1 VLADKKAQAAKKVA
15 AAKAAAA
22 KKAAAVKATA
32 VKKALAVKKAA
43 AAKKEAIKR
52 AAEAK
57 KAAAAKKVAA
67 DKAAAERAVI
77 AEAKRL
83 EAVQRRA
90 AQEAARAEAREQKA
104 RERAEAKLRKEQ
116 ERTYKNPYIDDERFV
131 EGVSEDLVAHRGEL
145 DRQVE
150 QLLKEAE
157 ALVQE
162 RDTSVGWDEDA
173 GDGLGGDI
181 EHELDVMQAERLRLE
196 LEEID
201 AAFARMRSRS
211 FGMCESCH
219 KPIGRERLRAM
230 PHKSLCIDCAKG
242 GLGVR
247 R

>member
-1 VLADKKAQAAKKVA
+1 VKKQAQA
-15 AAKAAAA
+15 
-22 KKAAAVKATA
+22 
-32 VKKALAVKKAA
+32 
-43 AAKKEAIKR
+43 
-52 AAEAK
+52 
-57 KAAAAKKVAA
+57 
-67 DKAAAERAVI
+67 KAAAERAVI
-77 AEAKRL
+77 DEEK
-83 EAVQRRA
+83 RRA
-90 AQEAARAEAREQKA
+90 AAERQALREAERAEAREQKV

-116 ERTYKNPYIDDERFV
+116 ERTYKNPYIGDEKFV
-131 EGVSEDLVAHRGEL
+131 ESVSEELLTHRAEL
-145 DRQVE
+145 DRQVQ

-162 RDTSVGWDEDA
+162 RDPGIGWDEDA

-219 KPIGRERLRAM
+219 KPISRERLRAM

>member
-1 VLADKKAQAAKKVA
+1 VKRKAAEEARAAKEAERA
-15 AAKAAAA
+15 AAK
-22 KKAAAVKATA
+22 V
-32 VKKALAVKKAA
+32 
-43 AAKKEAIKR
+43 
-52 AAEAK
+52 
-57 KAAAAKKVAA
+57 
-67 DKAAAERAVI
+67 ER
-77 AEAKRL
+77 E
-83 EAVQRRA
+83 
-90 AQEAARAEAREQKA
+90 

-116 ERTYKNPYIDDERFV
+116 ERTYKNPYIDDEKLV
-131 EGVSEDLVAHRGEL
+131 EVLREDLTTHREEL

-150 QLLKEAE
+150 QLLSEAE

-162 RDTSVGWDEDA
+162 RDPGLGWDEDA
-173 GDGLGGDI
+173 GDGMGGDI

-201 AAFARMRSRS
+201 AAFARMRTRS

-219 KPIGRERLRAM
+219 KPIGRERLKAM

>member
-1 VLADKKAQAAKKVA
+1 MAKRAVEQRQRD
-15 AAKAAAA
+15 AA
-22 KKAAAVKATA
+22 KKAAAVK
-32 VKKALAVKKAA
+32 K
-43 AAKKEAIKR
+43 
-52 AAEAK
+52 
-57 KAAAAKKVAA
+57 
-67 DKAAAERAVI
+67 AAERAAV
-77 AEAKRL
+77 AEVKRK
-83 EAVQRRA
+83 ESEERRA
-90 AQEAARAEAREQKA
+90 VLDAERAAAREEKE
-104 RERAEAKLRKEQ
+104 RERAEAKLKKAQ
-116 ERTYKNPYIDDERFV
+116 ERTYKNPYIDDEKFV
-131 EGVSEDLVAHRGEL
+131 EAVSDDLKVHRSEL

-162 RDTSVGWDEDA
+162 RDPGIGWDEDA

-181 EHELDVMQAERLRLE
+181 EHELDMMQAERLRLE

-201 AAFARMRSRS
+201 AAFARMRTRS

-219 KPIGRERLRAM
+219 KPIGRDRLRAM

>member
-1 VLADKKAQAAKKVA
+1 M
-15 AAKAAAA
+15 
-22 KKAAAVKATA
+22 
-32 VKKALAVKKAA
+32 
-43 AAKKEAIKR
+43 

-57 KAAAAKKVAA
+57 RKE
-67 DKAAAERAVI
+67 AAER
-77 AEAKRL
+77 
-83 EAVQRRA
+83 RA
-90 AQEAARAEAREQKA
+90 ALDAERAAAREQKQ
-104 RERAEAKLRKEQ
+104 RDRAEAKLKKEQ
-116 ERTYKNPYIDDERFV
+116 EKTYKNPYIGDEKFV
-131 EGVSEDLVAHRGEL
+131 EAVTEDLQAHRAEL
-145 DRQVE
+145 DRQVD

-162 RDTSVGWDEDA
+162 RDPSIGWDDDA

-201 AAFARMRSRS
+201 AAFARMRSQT

-219 KPIGRERLRAM
+219 KPIGRDRLRAM